1 MSQDAA
7 LQMAAQADPTTDTV
21 RAAFDRLQANRWK
34 MAHTTADER
43 IERVR
48 KLRDA
53 IIARREELCQAVYDD
68 YRKNAVEVELTEV
81 FPTISEANDTLAHLR
96 KWMKP
101 QHVGTPLALFGAHSE
116 VRHEPKGVILILA
129 PWNYPFQ
136 LLINPLI
143 AAISAGN
150 CVAVRPSSKVPH
162 TARFIASF
170 LRDLFPPEEVTVFEG
185 DHRVSDALLE
195 MPFDHIFFTGS
206 PRIGTK
212 VMAAA
217 ARHLASVTLE
227 LGGKSPVIVDR
238 SADMAKTAERVL
250 WGKFVNAGQTCVAP
264 DYMLIH
270 EDKLAPFLTQARR
283 VLGERFGATD
293 AEQQGSANFCRLV
306 SDDHHRGLH
315 RMLDAAVAAGAKIE
329 TGGVSRPEERY
340 LAPTLLTGVTEDSPI
355 MKEEIFG
362 PILPI
367 LTFRDLDD
375 ALRLVRSKP
384 KPLALY
390 VFSDDSAVTERVLA
404 GTTAGGTTVN
414 ATLIHLANGNLP
426 FGGVGS
432 SGMGNYHGFYGFRQC
447 SHERAV
453 LVHGLFDT
461 IKLFYP
467 PYTERVKNVIRM
479 AIRWLA

>member
-1 MSQDAA
+1 MSQVAA
-7 LQMAAQADPTTDTV
+7 SSIPDPV
-21 RAAFDRLQANRWK
+21 LEAFERLRANRWK
-34 MAHTTADER
+34 MAQTTASER
-43 IERVR
+43 IARVR
-48 KLRDA
+48 RLRDA
-53 IIARREELCQAVYDD
+53 IIARRDELCQAVYND

-81 FPTISEANDTLAHLR
+81 FPTISEANHTINELHH
-96 KWMKP
+96 WMRP
-101 QHVGTPLALFGAHSE
+101 QQVGTPLALFSAHSE
-116 VRHEPKGVILILA
+116 VRHEPKGVVLILA

-150 CVAVRPSSKVPH
+150 CVAVRASAKVPH
-162 TARFIASF
+162 TARFIAAF
-170 LRDLFPPEEVTVFEG
+170 LRDLFPPEEVAVFEG

-195 MPFDHIFFTGS
+195 LPFDHIFFTGS
-206 PRIGTK
+206 PRIGSK
-212 VMAAA
+212 VMVAAA
-217 ARHLASVTLE
+217 KHLASVTLE

-238 SADMAKTAERVL
+238 SADIKKAAERVL

-270 EDKLAPFLTQARR
+270 EDRLAAFLTEARR
-283 VLGERFGATD
+283 VLAARFGSTD
-293 AEQQGSANFCRLV
+293 AEQQASANFCRLV

-315 RMLDAAVAAGAKIE
+315 RMLEAAVAAGAKVE
-329 TGGVSRPEERY
+329 MGGVSVPAERY
-340 LAPTLLTGVTEDSPI
+340 MAPTLLTGVTEDSPI
-355 MKEEIFG
+355 MQEEIFG

-390 VFSDDSAVTERVLA
+390 VFSGDNAATEKVLA

-432 SGMGNYHGFYGFRQC
+432 SGMGNYHGFFGFRQC

-453 LVHGLFDT
+453 LVQGIFDS

-467 PYTERVKNVIRM
+467 PYTDRVKQVIRM